1 MNALLIIDAQFDFCH
16 PKGALYVQGA
26 EMDMVRL
33 ASFIRKNQHKIHHIT
48 LTIDSH
54 PVNHIAHPSFWED
67 ENGNFP
73 PPFTQIT
80 LKDVT
85 EKRWKPRFEAQKATK
100 YLADLEKQGL
110 FPHFIWAEH
119 CLKGALGASIDE
131 KLMAAVHEWTR
142 LGYDNNYND
151 YQTVRKGEYALSE
164 NFGIFQAQIPD
175 ENVPETQL
183 NVKLLEQ
190 LATFDKIWLAGEA
203 KSHCVATSLN
213 QLLDYAE
220 ANMPTLIQKLVILE
234 DCMSDVA
241 GLAHLGAPAYIR
253 AKALGVAF
261 ANSANEV

>member
-16 PKGALYVQGA
+16 PKGALYVPGA

-33 ASFIRKNQHKIHHIT
+33 ASFIQKNKHKIHHIT

-67 ENGNFP
+67 EKGNFP

-80 LKDVT
+80 LKDVN
-85 EKRWKPRFEAQKATK
+85 EKRWKPRFEKLKAIK

-110 FPHFIWAEH
+110 FPHFIWTEH
-119 CLKGALGASIDE
+119 CLKGSLGASIDE
-131 KLMAAVHEWTR
+131 TPMLAIHEWTR
-142 LGYDNNYND
+142 LGYD
-151 YQTVRKGEYALSE
+151 YQTIRKGEYALSE
-164 NFGIFQAQIPD
+164 NFGVFQAQIPD

-183 NVKLLEQ
+183 NIQLLEQ
-190 LATFDKIWLAGEA
+190 LGTFDKIFIAGEA

-213 QLLDYAE
+213 QLLDYAQT
-220 ANMPTLIQKLVILE
+220 NKPSLIQKLIILE

-241 GLAHLGAPAYIR
+241 GLAHLGAPAYKR
-253 AKALGVAF
+253 ARDLGVIF
-261 ANSANEV
+261 DNSTNEI